1 MRIRSLEMRE
11 IFATNSEKTI
21 ELELKTDKV
30 SVRSSVPIGGSRSK
44 YEVKYFPTQ
53 EAINKFLIMRRH
65 VTSENLENQQDV
77 DELLHIID
85 NTPDFHEIGGNVML
99 AVSCACLK
107 AFAAQQDEE
116 VFEYIA
122 KENKFKLNMPRPL
135 CNIVGGWKGSG
146 SSDFQEFLFLPVHQD
161 SFHETMNKMTVAY
174 KDVSKKLRIEDPTF
188 SYSKNVESAWTTNL
202 KTEEILDIMT
212 KVANDHLLKLG
223 IDCAA
228 SQLWDDNQYYVY
240 NYSGKILSTNQQIT
254 YMSELARK
262 FPIIYLEDPLKDD
275 DFNGF
280 SLLTHMLQPR
290 LICGDDLF
298 ATSSERLKTGIDFNA
313 TSAII
318 IKPNQVGTV
327 TDAIKTVKLAKEN
340 KVAVVVSHRSSDT
353 EDPLIAHFAVGVGAD
368 YCKFGISGE
377 RLVKI
382 NEMLRIEEKVMK

>member
-1 MRIRSLEMRE
+1 MRIRSLEIRE

-21 ELELKTDKV
+21 ELELKTDKTT
-30 SVRSSVPIGGSRSK
+30 VRSSVPIGSSRSK

-65 VTSENLENQQDV
+65 VTSENFENQQDV

-122 KENKFKLNMPRPL
+122 KENKFKLFMPRPL
-135 CNIVGGWKGSG
+135 CNIIGGWKGSG

-161 SFHETMNKMTVAY
+161 SFRETMNKMTIAY
-174 KDVSKKLRIEDPTF
+174 RDVGKKLRIEDPTF
-188 SYSKNVESAWTTNL
+188 SYSKNIESAWTTNL
-202 KTEEILDIMT
+202 KTEEILQIMT
-212 KVANDHLLKLG
+212 KIANEHLLKIGL
-223 IDCAA
+223 DCAS
-228 SQLWDDNQYYVY
+228 SQIWDGNQYYVY

-254 YMSELARK
+254 YMNELARK
-262 FPIIYLEDPLKDD
+262 FPIIYFEDPLKDD
-275 DFNGF
+275 DFSGF
-280 SLLTHMLQPR
+280 SLLTHMLQNR
-290 LICGDDLF
+290 LVCGDDLF
-298 ATSSERLKTGIDFNA
+298 ATSAERLKTGIDFRA
-313 TSAII
+313 ASAII
-318 IKPNQVGTV
+318 IKPNQVGTI

-340 KVAVVVSHRSSDT
+340 KIVVVVSHRSSDT
-353 EDPLIAHFAVGVGAD
+353 EDPFIAHFAVGVGAD

-382 NEMLRIEEKVMK
+382 NEMLRIEEKLHK